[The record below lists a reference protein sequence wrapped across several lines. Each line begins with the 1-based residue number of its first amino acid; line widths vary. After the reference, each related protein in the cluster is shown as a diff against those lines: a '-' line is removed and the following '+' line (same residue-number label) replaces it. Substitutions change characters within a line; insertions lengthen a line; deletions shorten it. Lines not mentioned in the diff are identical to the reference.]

1 MHYDLAYHMDLRSV
15 WGGGTTLLRDGN
27 GNRIAGNN
35 EAMRQIN
42 SIVVDTFV
50 FAALRADLL

>member
-1 MHYDLAYHMDLRSV
+1 LAYNVDLRTV

-35 EAMRQIN
+35 EAMPQIN
-42 SIVVDTFV
+42 GIVMDTFV
-50 FAALRADLL
+50 FTALRVDLL

>member
-1 MHYDLAYHMDLRSV
+1 MHYDLANNMDLRSV

-35 EAMRQIN
+35 EAMPQIN

>member
-1 MHYDLAYHMDLRSV
+1 MHYDLAKDMDLRSV

-35 EAMRQIN
+35 EAMPQIN
-42 SIVVDTFV
+42 GIVMDTFV
-50 FAALRADLL
+50 FTALKADLL

>member
-1 MHYDLAYHMDLRSV
+1 MDLRSV
-15 WGGGTTLLRDGN
+15 WGGCTTLLRDGN

-35 EAMRQIN
+35 EAMPQIN